1 LRVPA
6 GFYNGTELA
15 TTIQN
20 AINIF
25 EAANGIAAGTLEI
38 AYDAVSNS
46 MVWNNNDTW
55 SAADGAPNVLV
66 EFLVS
71 GTPGT
76 QASANFN
83 QPDLLWTL
91 GLQDMFA
98 IYPPLSPAPLGSNN
112 TSGCVNLVP
121 VGYPN
126 VAGSLATLLPVFP
139 QGYAVSAINGSYYT
153 GLYTDYIDICS
164 PVLCQNQYVRDGNTN
179 QQAIHRDII
188 CRLYLTNEI
197 SNGIAAGQQGRPFQ
211 LHRQFKNAKI
221 MKWTAERSIDAIDI
235 QMYDMFGNPLPF
247 PTPYIGNPTNNPN
260 NLVGPQILQCGPG
273 NMAITFL
280 VDEHDPN

>member
-1 LRVPA
+1 
-6 GFYNGTELA
+6 
-15 TTIQN
+15 
-20 AINIF
+20 
-25 EAANGIAAGTLEI
+25 
-38 AYDAVSNS
+38 
-46 MVWNNNDTW
+46 MVWNNNDTF
-55 SAADGAPNVLV
+55 SGADAAPNVLV

-71 GTPGT
+71 GQPAFGNLT
-76 QASANFN
+76 ANFN

-98 IYPPLSPAPLGSNN
+98 IYPPLFPFPFVGS
-112 TSGCVNLVP
+112 SGNVTLVP

-126 VAGSLATLLPVFP
+126 TPGTTVLPLPVFP
-139 QGYAVSAINGSYYT
+139 PGYAVSAINGSYYT

-164 PVLCQNQYVRDGNTN
+164 PTLCQNQYVRDGNTN

-197 SNGIAAGQQGRPFQ
+197 SNGLSGGQQGRPFQ
-211 LHRQFKNAKI
+211 IHRQFKNAKI

-260 NLVGPQILQCGPG
+260 DLVGPQILQCGPG

-280 VDEHDPN
+280 VDEETPH